1 MFGFEGVAPGSTTI
15 RLIAHHPGGA
25 EWGRDEVVVTVVDIK
40 MDPVTSGTDPVPI
53 NPAIVAPVDVGLD
66 DGTTFTQGDKFELT
80 TVDPDIDFGS
90 LGISLGDWYFVL
102 TQGYIDP
109 NVVLVVD
116 PDLRGARLVFPL
128 PSWGNLGAGRVVFA
142 PAGREWASVDV
153 LVRNIQPDLEPD
165 DFRFMVK
172 AHLCT
177 DGQGISTSRTA
188 AEIRSLMSDVTKVLS
203 QCGIIVF
210 TSQIVTTVVPTGLVD
225 DLDIGLE
232 RAILFDYDEDETD
245 IDVYFVVQIES
256 GAQAGNTLA
265 PFPSLATEAG
275 VAIADQ
281 TVDGPLVGQEAVRT
295 LAHEITHYLLNHWN
309 SDDDHRTSF
318 QNLMYPVTNDAKRDL
333 DEGQCSEVRSNFGV
347 D

>member
-1 MFGFEGVAPGSTTI
+1 
-15 RLIAHHPGGA
+15 
-25 EWGRDEVVVTVVDIK
+25 
-40 MDPVTSGTDPVPI
+40 
-53 NPAIVAPVDVGLD
+53 
-66 DGTTFTQGDKFELT
+66 
-80 TVDPDIDFGS
+80 
-90 LGISLGDWYFVL
+90 
-102 TQGYIDP
+102 
-109 NVVLVVD
+109 
-116 PDLRGARLVFPL
+116 
-128 PSWGNLGAGRVVFA
+128 
-142 PAGREWASVDV
+142 
-153 LVRNIQPDLEPD
+153 
-165 DFRFMVK
+165 
-172 AHLCT
+172 
-177 DGQGISTSRTA
+177 
-188 AEIRSLMSDVTKVLS
+188 MSDVTKVLS